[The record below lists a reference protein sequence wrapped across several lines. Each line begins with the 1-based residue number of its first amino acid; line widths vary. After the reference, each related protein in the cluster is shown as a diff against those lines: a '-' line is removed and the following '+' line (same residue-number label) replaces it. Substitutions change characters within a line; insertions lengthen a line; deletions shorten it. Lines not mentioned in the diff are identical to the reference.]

1 MNRISFS
8 LVFLT
13 LFALISIYIYKRF
26 VQKLYL
32 GDKAKKSFS
41 YLLILNYGGIVGY
54 MLARYFI
61 DIPNLLYFL
70 FSLPIGVI
78 FLLFCTTLFYEI
90 SAFAISKTPVS
101 QSKRELFKKSLDIS
115 SLAAA
120 FGVEAKSIYN
130 AKVIEIEKVD
140 IKLRNLK
147 KSYKIAQISDT
158 HIGGIIDRGF
168 VQEIVQKTNNLNPDL
183 VVITG
188 DLIDVKISSAKEAID
203 ELKNLKSTF
212 GTYYILGNHEYFHDP
227 KEIIEYVKRIDIR
240 VLENESVIINDD
252 FYLCG
257 VYDIFGYRAKE
268 LLPDLNKALEKTSD
282 DKATILL
289 AHQPKF
295 VEYIYG
301 GVDLMLSGHTHGG
314 QIYPFRFLVA
324 LQQPYTNGLHR
335 HGDKMQVYVNR
346 GAGFWGPPMRL
357 GSSSEISDITIFS

>member
-1 MNRISFS
+1 MSPILFTTA
-8 LVFLT
+8 FLGV
-13 LFALISIYIYKRF
+13 FALLSLYIQRRF
-26 VQKLYL
+26 IQKLHL
-32 GDKAKKSFS
+32 LAKTKKSLSFF
-41 YLLILNYGGIVGY
+41 LILNYIALIGY
-54 MLARYFI
+54 MLSRYFI

-70 FSLPIGVI
+70 FSIPIGVI
-78 FLLFCTTLFYEI
+78 FLLFCTTIFYELF
-90 SAFAISKTPVS
+90 AFTISKTPIS

-120 FGVEAKSIYN
+120 FGIGTKAIYN

-147 KSYKIAQISDT
+147 KSYKIAQLSDI
-158 HIGGIIDRGF
+158 HMGGIVDREF
-168 VQEIVQKTNNLNPDL
+168 IQEIVQKTNNLNPDL

-188 DLIDVKISSAKEAID
+188 DLIDVKISSAKAAID

-212 GTYYILGNHEYFHDP
+212 GTYYILGNHEYFHNP
-227 KEIIEYVKRIDIR
+227 YEIIEYVKSIDIR
-240 VLENESVIINDD
+240 VLENDSVLINDD

-257 VYDIFGYRAKE
+257 VYDIFGYRLKS
-268 LLPDLNKALEKTSD
+268 LIPDLNKALSATSN

-314 QIYPFRFLVA
+314 QIYPFRLLVG
-324 LQQPYTNGLHR
+324 LQQPYISGLHR
-335 HGDKMQVYVNR
+335 HNKNMQVYVSK
-346 GAGFWGPPMRL
+346 GTGFWGPPMRL
-357 GSSSEISDITIFS
+357 GASSEISDITIFS